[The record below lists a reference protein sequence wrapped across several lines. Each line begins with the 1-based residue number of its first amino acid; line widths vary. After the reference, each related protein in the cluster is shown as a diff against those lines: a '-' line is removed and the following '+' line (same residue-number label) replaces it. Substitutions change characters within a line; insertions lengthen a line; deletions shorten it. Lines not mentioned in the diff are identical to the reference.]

1 MLQPMLPPTLT
12 DAATWALTQ
21 ERVLMWMLALSRV
34 SGLLGAMPGFGAERI
49 PNQYRVVLGVSIATL
64 MTPTL
69 LLPVNAKSWGL
80 PDMVF
85 ALAGELAVGLLL
97 GTMVAWI
104 LEAVAFAG
112 NLMDTQMGFSFVQ
125 IVDPINANPTSVA
138 GSLMGQV
145 ALLLFFTS
153 GLHHVAIQA
162 LHDSWRVVPPGRL
175 PTIDAMGIVAFLGQL
190 LARGFM
196 LAFPVLALLFL
207 VDLAMGFAGKFMP
220 QLQLLQL
227 SFPLKISLGLLLL
240 GFMLRELSAWLRPL
254 MEQLSRLLPRLISG

>member
-12 DAATWALTQ
+12 NAATWALTQ
-21 ERVLMWMLALSRV
+21 ERVLIWMLALGRV

-49 PNQYRVVLGVSIATL
+49 PNQFRVVLGVTLATL
-64 MTPTL
+64 MAPSL
-69 LLPVNAKSWGL
+69 IMPANAATWGM

-97 GTMVAWI
+97 GTLVAWI
-104 LEAVAFAG
+104 IEAVAFAG

-125 IVDPINANPTSVA
+125 FLDPVSANPTSVA
-138 GSLMGQV
+138 GSLLGQM
-145 ALLLFFTS
+145 ALLLFFST

-162 LHDSWRVVPPGRL
+162 LHDSWRVVPPGHL
-175 PTIDAMGIVAFLGQL
+175 PTVDALGMVAFLGQL
-190 LARGFM
+190 IGRGFM

-207 VDLAMGFAGKFMP
+207 VDLSMGLAGKFMP

-227 SFPLKISLGLLLL
+227 SFPLKIALGLLLL
-240 GFMLRELSAWLRPL
+240 GFMLRELPIWLRPL
-254 MEQLSRLLPRLISG
+254 MEQVSRILPRLIGG